1 MGYGQDE
8 GMLERMPGKAF
19 LIIFGLLFFG
29 VFMALQ
35 VIWGFPIVDLFI
47 KRTVTEDA
55 QIAIKDD
62 KVCIVETSDRTPR
75 RIQDCPY
82 SVGDLVTVTYSEGRA
97 GIESHQSRG

>member
-1 MGYGQDE
+1 MGYGQDD